1 MGFMVRRRARLGASR
16 SRFRARGSR
25 IAHSRYDADIDQG
38 GCDVGTPA
46 SSLDRFAADPSIP
59 ASRLPQSALGFGPA
73 SDGDASSER
82 TSHRRTTRTSAS
94 ESGWLSQSRVSSGDR
109 SGAREDRSSVFS
121 LPRSHA
127 SNRGGMF
134 GARGGVGGAST
145 EHALRRPHAGAETRE
160 ELERLPDDV
169 LRVIV
174 NDARAKLRKQE
185 RLRLREEAERAAE
198 LADVVANDSDGEDGQ
213 LANAVPK
220 ADPVAETV
228 LHMGDD
234 DEDALDAL
242 AALGEKREKDET
254 QARAELARG
263 VLAARLA
270 MRAGARRRLCL
281 SISRETRGRNEDA
294 VAVIH
299 PEDFERFVHRGGD
312 AEGVDARQVARL
324 YACCLPGR
332 PGSRAAA
339 ADALDAHQLLRVV
352 ESGRWRR
359 HWARY
364 VRDARQRA
372 LEHGACAGALAVF
385 GATSR
390 DPFADAAS
398 DAKIAKRSDAGF
410 PDPDLFGAFGSF
422 RAFARYAR
430 FCVAFVTLPVLAPLS
445 RRRGPFQTHAEAWY
459 VSRFALPESLR
470 GSRTSFAAAAPLA
483 LVAAPYWS
491 LGVVSLVLYVLR
503 QPEYLL
509 VDVLVP
515 VVLAAFTTSLAAACA
530 GAAVDFGA
538 ARPRTRR
545 ESGKFRPS
553 HAFPGGRAALPDD
566 SARVAQDDP
575 RGTRQPAKHRE
586 GGGGSFKVAL
596 KASPPAD
603 REETRSGPASSG
615 PASSGADSART
626 HAGFGSFGAARI
638 AAAAATP
645 ALLPDALA
653 SDADAA
659 SAAARGTDADARFD
673 ASAGVGLDGEPR
685 RSRKGRRGLAAAG
698 RGPER
703 EKNAP
708 RAANEFERHASEETV
723 DGATTTTTTTTEKD
737 VADAVMRRAAE
748 ETASLSARGGFLGA
762 YLGSAPLTVRQR
774 LAFAATALAVAAIPA
789 AHRLGTGVELFG
801 GADTAFVCVDR
812 LLPDAASALLG
823 LETCSSLE
831 MAANATDADAD
842 GADYAD
848 YSPRLSGA
856 AEAVSA
862 ESRAGDA
869 GSATGAA
876 IVGAA
881 ALWTAAGAYAAL
893 TSTRWI
899 TSRAHAHY
907 VRMRV
912 FAAVTDPAEAAACDV
927 PFLNLRKA
935 SLPWVRLR
943 AHLRRARALERRWVA
958 LCVSHL
964 TVAAAACALAAALA
978 AARAHSSP
986 HARADA
992 SAVAFCVLAAAFAA
1006 PLAVLLRVA
1015 AHLARLSA
1023 DDDALLARERW
1034 RVAVDAEDLETMA
1047 PSSFE
1052 FETTKETERTR
1063 ASANARREAFEKER
1077 RARERE
1083 SARLDAAYAAVRE
1096 SRDPEDFSDAPP
1108 ATARARADLAAFAT
1122 AALLVAI
1129 VALTLLDL
1137 FGGPYQG
1144 MTTDALGVVVEA
1156 NFAYTHAYHESLGA
1170 RLARLAENVT
1180 RVEAGVGEAASLVA
1194 VLDNVSAREALNA
1207 VNALTASLE
1216 NGGCVA

>member
-1 MGFMVRRRARLGASR
+1 LA
-16 SRFRARGSR
+16 
-25 IAHSRYDADIDQG
+25 
-38 GCDVGTPA
+38 P
-46 SSLDRFAADPSIP
+46 
-59 ASRLPQSALGFGPA
+59 PQSALGLGPA
-73 SDGDASSER
+73 SDGNASSER
-82 TSHRRTTRTSAS
+82 TSHRHTTRYSES
-94 ESGWLSQSRVSSGDR
+94 ESGWLSRSRVSSGDR
-109 SGAREDRSSVFS
+109 SGARDDRSSVFS

-134 GARGGVGGAST
+134 GTRGGVGGAST

-174 NDARAKLRKQE
+174 DEARAKRRKQE
-185 RLRLREEAERAAE
+185 QRRRREEEDRAAE
-198 LADVVANDSDGEDGQ
+198 LADVAVDDSDDDGDGDG
-213 LANAVPK
+213 ARNKSAVPK

-228 LHMGDD
+228 LHMGDGD
-234 DEDALDAL
+234 DDALDAID
-242 AALGEKREKDET
+242 ALGEKRELDET

-270 MRAGARRRLCL
+270 RRAGARRRRCL
-281 SISRETRGRNEDA
+281 SISRDIGKEDA

-312 AEGVDARQVARL
+312 AEGVDAREVARL

-339 ADALDAHQLLRVV
+339 ADALDAHQLLHVV

-372 LEHGACAGALAVF
+372 LDRGACAGALAVF

-398 DAKIAKRSDAGF
+398 DAKVAKHARASHPAGF
-410 PDPDLFGAFGSF
+410 PDPAFFGAFGSLC
-422 RAFARYAR
+422 ALSKYAR
-430 FCVAFVTLPVLAPLS
+430 FCFAFLTLPVLAPLS
-445 RRRGPFQTHAEAWY
+445 RRRGPFKTHAEAWY

-470 GSRTSFAAAAPLA
+470 RSQTTFAVAAPLT

-491 LGVVSLVLYVLR
+491 MGVVALFLYVLR
-503 QPEYLL
+503 QPEHLL
-509 VDVLVP
+509 VDLLVP
-515 VVLAAFTTSLAAACA
+515 AVFAAFTTSLAAACA
-530 GAAVDFGA
+530 GAAADFGA
-538 ARPRTRR
+538 ADPSTRR
-545 ESGKFRPS
+545 ESGKVRPS
-553 HAFPGGRAALPDD
+553 HAFPGGRAVLPDD
-566 SARVAQDDP
+566 TARVAQDDP
-575 RGTRQPAKHRE
+575 RVVRGSTNQLPNQERA
-586 GGGGSFKVAL
+586 GGGGFKR
-596 KASPPAD
+596 KPGGNGNPPAD
-603 REETRSGPASSG
+603 REETLR

-626 HAGFGSFGAARI
+626 HAGFGSFGAARVAG
-638 AAAAATP
+638 AAP
-645 ALLPDALA
+645 PPPPDALA

-659 SAAARGTDADARFD
+659 NARNARETDVDVLFD
-673 ASAGVGLDGEPR
+673 ESAGVGLDGEPR

-698 RGPER
+698 RARGLD
-703 EKNAP
+703 A
-708 RAANEFERHASEETV
+708 RAANEFERHLGFSENVE
-723 DGATTTTTTTTEKD
+723 GATTATATAMTTEKD

-762 YLGSAPLTVRQR
+762 YLGSAPLTARQR
-774 LAFAATALAVAAIPA
+774 LAFAATALLVAAIPP
-789 AHRLGTGVELFG
+789 AHRFGTGVELFG
-801 GADTAFVCVDR
+801 GADAAFVCVDR

-823 LETCSSLE
+823 LAPCASSS
-831 MAANATDADAD
+831 AANATDADYAAD
-842 GADYAD
+842 ADYAD
-848 YSPRLSGA
+848 YSPRLTGVA
-856 AEAVSA
+856 DAVRA
-862 ESRAGDA
+862 DARAGDA

-876 IVGAA
+876 IVAA
-881 ALWTAAGAYAAL
+881 AAAWTAVGAYAAL

-907 VRMRV
+907 VRLRV
-912 FAAVTDPAEAAACDV
+912 FAAVTDPSEAAACDV

-958 LCVSHL
+958 LCVAHL
-964 TVAAAACALAAALA
+964 AAAAVACALAAGLA
-978 AARAHSSP
+978 AVRAHTSP

-992 SAVAFCVLAAAFAA
+992 SAVAFCFLAALFAA

-1034 RVAVDAEDLETMA
+1034 RMALDAEDFEMMA
-1047 PSSFE
+1047 PSDD
-1052 FETTKETERTR
+1052 R
-1063 ASANARREAFEKER
+1063 NDAFERER

-1083 SARLDAAYAAVRE
+1083 RARLEAALAAIRE
-1096 SRDPEDFSDAPP
+1096 SRDPEDLLDAAPE
-1108 ATARARADLAAFAT
+1108 TVSARANLAAFAT
-1122 AALLVAI
+1122 VALLVAL
-1129 VALTLLDL
+1129 VALTLLDA

-1144 MTTDALGVVVEA
+1144 MSTDALGTLVEA

-1170 RLARLAENVT
+1170 RLARLAKNVT
-1180 RVEAGVGEAASLVA
+1180 RVEAGVDEAASLLA
-1194 VLDNVSAREALNA
+1194 VLDNASAREALDA
-1207 VNALTASLE
+1207 VNTLTTSLE
-1216 NGGCVA
+1216 NGGCVG

>member
-1 MGFMVRRRARLGASR
+1 
-16 SRFRARGSR
+16 
-25 IAHSRYDADIDQG
+25 
-38 GCDVGTPA
+38 
-46 SSLDRFAADPSIP
+46 
-59 ASRLPQSALGFGPA
+59 
-73 SDGDASSER
+73 
-82 TSHRRTTRTSAS
+82 
-94 ESGWLSQSRVSSGDR
+94 
-109 SGAREDRSSVFS
+109 
-121 LPRSHA
+121 
-127 SNRGGMF
+127 MF
-134 GARGGVGGAST
+134 GARGSVSGAST

-174 NDARAKLRKQE
+174 DDARAKLRKRE
-185 RLRLREEAERAAE
+185 RRRREEAAERAAE
-198 LADVVANDSDGEDGQ
+198 LADFAVGDGESDDGD
-213 LANAVPK
+213 LAEAVPK

-242 AALGEKREKDET
+242 EALGEKREKDET
-254 QARAELARG
+254 QARAELARA

-281 SISRETRGRNEDA
+281 SISREVGNEDA

-299 PEDFERFVHRGGD
+299 PEDFERFVHRDGD
-312 AEGVDARQVARL
+312 TEGLDAREVARL

-339 ADALDAHQLLRVV
+339 ADALDAHQLLGVV
-352 ESGRWRR
+352 ETGRWRR

-398 DAKIAKRSDAGF
+398 DEKIAKRADAGF
-410 PDPDLFGAFGSF
+410 PDPNFFGAFGSF

-430 FCVAFVTLPVLAPLS
+430 FCFAFATLPVLAPLS
-445 RRRGPFQTHAEAWY
+445 RRRGPFKTHAEAWY
-459 VSRFALPESLR
+459 VWRFALPDSLR
-470 GSRTSFAAAAPLA
+470 KSKTTFAVAAPVA
-483 LVAAPYWS
+483 LIAAPYWS
-491 LGVVSLVLYVLR
+491 LGVVSLFLYALR

-515 VVLAAFTTSLAAACA
+515 VVLAAFTTSLSAACA
-530 GAAVDFGA
+530 GAAVDFGDT
-538 ARPRTRR
+538 RPRTRR
-545 ESGKFRPS
+545 DSAKFRPS
-553 HAFPGGRAALPDD
+553 HAFPGGRSVLPDD
-566 SARVAQDDP
+566 AARVAQDDP
-575 RGTRQPAKHRE
+575 RAVRPPVKPPAGR
-586 GGGGSFKVAL
+586 GSCFEEKRR
-596 KASPPAD
+596 PPAD
-603 REETRSGPASSG
+603 RERTPV

-638 AAAAATP
+638 AGATAFAAP
-645 ALLPDALA
+645 ALPLDALA

-659 SAAARGTDADARFD
+659 DAAARGADVDARAD

-685 RSRKGRRGLAAAG
+685 RSRKGRRGRAAAG
-698 RGPER
+698 LGPER
-703 EKNAP
+703 DA
-708 RAANEFERHASEETV
+708 RAANAFESRSGEETV
-723 DGATTTTTTTTEKD
+723 EGAPTPTPTTEKD

-774 LAFAATALAVAAIPA
+774 MAFAAIALLVAAIPP
-789 AHRLGTGVELFG
+789 AHRFGTGVELFG

-812 LLPDAASALLG
+812 LFPDAVSALLG
-823 LETCSSLE
+823 LQTCSSLS
-831 MAANATDADAD
+831 AADATDAEADA
-842 GADYAD
+842 AYAD
-848 YSPRLSGA
+848 TSPRLTSVA
-856 AEAVSA
+856 DAVSA
-862 ESRAGDA
+862 ESHAGDA
-869 GSATGAA
+869 GSVTGAA
-876 IVGAA
+876 VVVAA
-881 ALWTAAGAYAAL
+881 AAWTAAGTYAAL
-893 TSTRWI
+893 TATRWI

-907 VRMRV
+907 VRLRV
-912 FAAVTDPAEAAACDV
+912 FAAVTDPSEAAACDV

-964 TVAAAACALAAALA
+964 TVATAACALASALA
-978 AARAHSSP
+978 AARAHTSP

-992 SAVAFCVLAAAFAA
+992 TAVAFCVLAAAFAA

-1023 DDDALLARERW
+1023 DDAALLARERW
-1034 RVAVDAEDLETMA
+1034 RAALDAEDLETAA

-1052 FETTKETERTR
+1052 FDRVSVSGANRDPVAVGARRDTGAPATTKETERAADR
-1063 ASANARREAFEKER
+1063 AARARDRSEAFERER

-1083 SARLDAAYAAVRE
+1083 SARLDAAFVAVRE
-1096 SRDPEDFSDAPP
+1096 SRDPEDFADAPP
-1108 ATARARADLAAFAT
+1108 ATASARADLAALAA
-1122 AALLVAI
+1122 AALLVAL

-1137 FGGPYQG
+1137 IAGPYQG
-1144 MTTDALGVVVEA
+1144 ISTDTLGALVEA
-1156 NFAYTHAYHESLGA
+1156 NFAYAHAYHESLGA
-1170 RLARLAENVT
+1170 RLTRLAENVT

-1194 VLDNVSAREALNA
+1194 VLDNASAREALDA
-1207 VNALTASLE
+1207 VNALTTSLE